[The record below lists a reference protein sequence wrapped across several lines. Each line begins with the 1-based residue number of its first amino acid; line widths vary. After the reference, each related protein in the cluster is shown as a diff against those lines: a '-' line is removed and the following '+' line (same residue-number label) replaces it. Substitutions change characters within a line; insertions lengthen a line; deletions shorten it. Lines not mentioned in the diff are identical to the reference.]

1 MEKEYKKT
9 AVCVCLIM
17 SAMIAGSVSFGFFM
31 DPVTSDLG
39 FSRGAFSIYFSIVTI
54 VGTVTLP
61 IYGRIMPRVGSR
73 KVVIVGGIWTGLCMA
88 AFSVCSGLLAFYFVA
103 VLVGLGF
110 FGCSY
115 VAAPVIVDEWFVEK
129 KGAVMG
135 AAAAVGG
142 CIGVILGIL
151 FPAVIGSLGWR
162 AGYICMGLMVFL
174 LTVPAGVFLLHSSPT
189 EVGLKKYGSDNVAA
203 ANAPASGAE
212 GLTRNEALRSPSFW
226 CSALAFL
233 LFAITVSVT
242 QHLAAYFV
250 SVGMTATLAGIMM
263 SVISGGIVITSALV
277 GGISDKI
284 GLAKTVI
291 SCSILYAL
299 SFVLLPVSG
308 LAIAPVCVALLFMSL
323 GNAYTSII
331 APVVT
336 STIFG
341 AKDYPA
347 IWGSISMACVLGQA
361 VGTPL
366 WGVSFDITGG
376 YQTGMVIAAC
386 LNVIGMAL
394 ILIALRRATISANLS
409 DSAVIETESRKSS
422 V

>member
-1 MEKEYKKT
+1 MGKEYKKT

-39 FSRGAFSIYFSIVTI
+39 FSRGSFSIYFSIVTI

-61 IYGRIMPRVGSR
+61 IYGRIIPRVGSR
-73 KVVIVGGIWTGLCMA
+73 KVVIAGGIWTGLCMA
-88 AFSVCSGLLAFYFVA
+88 AFSICSSLPAFYFVA

-115 VAAPVIVDEWFVEK
+115 VAAPVIVDEWFEEK

-142 CIGVILGIL
+142 CIGVVLGIL

-162 AGYICMGLMVFL
+162 AGYICMGLMVFI
-174 LTVPAGVFLLHSSPT
+174 LTVPAGLFLLHSSPA
-189 EVGLKKYGSDNVAA
+189 EVGLKKFGSDNGAA
-203 ANAPASGAE
+203 EVVPAPNAE
-212 GLTRNEALRSPSFW
+212 GMTRSEALRSSSFW

-277 GGISDKI
+277 GGISDRI
-284 GLAKTVI
+284 GLVKTVV

-299 SFVLLPVSG
+299 SFLLLPVSG
-308 LAIAPVCVALLFMSL
+308 LALAPVCVALLFMSL

-336 STIFG
+336 STVFG
-341 AKDYPA
+341 AKDYSA

-394 ILIALRRATISANLS
+394 ILVALRRNPRPESSPAPA
-409 DSAVIETESRKSS
+409 AVETEAEKTSA
-422 V
+422 